1 MENKDMNN
9 RPNERPFFSIVMPVY
24 NGQKYIKTMIESI
37 RRQSVTDWELLVVDD
52 CSTDQ
57 SRKIVAELAEKDRQK
72 IVVCDDQGGADLC
85 GCEFRAG
92 RLYYV
97 RQGKRGNPGRNPG
110 GK

>member
-57 SRKIVAELAEKDRQK
+57 SRKIVAELAEKDGRIRVSGKQK
-72 IVVCDDQGGADLC
+72 GTIC
-85 GCEFRAG
+85 GW
-92 RLYYV
+92 
-97 RQGKRGNPGRNPG
+97 QMQTIWWKRTFWKRCRIL
-110 GK
+110 